1 MLQYVK
7 LGVQFTQRLCITDLT
22 VSPFV
27 VLVND
32 LRNAEDN

>member
-27 VLVND
+27 SFSKRLTQCGG
-32 LRNAEDN
+32 